1 MRVILSDPV
10 KRRIP
15 KLPVNIQRKLEKQ
28 LAFLIED
35 VRHPSLHARKMTGD
49 ANKYEARI
57 DYHYRFTY
65 DVFDDMIT
73 ILAVGPHDTGL
84 GKK

>member
-35 VRHPSLHARKMTGD
+35 VRHPSLHARKMSGGV
-49 ANKYEARI
+49 NKYEARM

-65 DVFDDMIT
+65 EMSDDTII

>member
-1 MRVILSDPV
+1 MRIILSDPV
-10 KRRIP
+10 KRHII
-15 KLPVNIQRKLEKQ
+15 KLPVTIQKKLEKQ
-28 LAFLIED
+28 LMFLAQD

-65 DVFDDMIT
+65 DVFDDTIT